1 MPFQEHLGERVEKG
15 AGKINRKNLLIFTA
29 MFLWIILV
37 MLPILP
43 LPMYAIMTGGWPWP
57 NLLPQAVSFRTFLKV
72 IGPGTTDALLR
83 SILVA
88 LCCVLLNALIAFPA
102 ADALGR
108 RKIPFKKSIEA
119 FLILPAIVPPLMVA
133 MGLYRN
139 FLYMGLTETFGGV
152 VIMHMIPTLPYMIR
166 ALTEAYTH
174 FGQAYEEQ
182 ARMLG
187 AGPVKRFYYITLPYM
202 LPALGAGA
210 SLTVLIS
217 MAQYATTFLIGG
229 GSFQTLTLRMMP
241 YLSGGN
247 LTMGAMYTLIFAA
260 TAGIL
265 LFAITRFVNRTYK
278 V

>member
-1 MPFQEHLGERVEKG
+1 M
-15 AGKINRKNLLIFTA
+15 NRKS
-29 MFLWIILV
+29 LWIGIAMSLWILV
-37 MLPILP
+37 VILPILP

-57 NLLPQAVSFRTFLKV
+57 DLLPEAVSLRTFFRV
-72 IGPGTTDALLR
+72 IGRGTAGALGR

-88 LCCVLLNALIAFPA
+88 FCCVLLNALIAFPA

-108 RKIPFKKSIEA
+108 RKIPFKRSIEA

-139 FLYMGLTETFGGV
+139 FLNMGLTETFSGV

-166 ALTEAYTH
+166 ALTEGYRH
-174 FGQAYEEQ
+174 YGNGYEEQ
-182 ARMLG
+182 SRMLG
-187 AGPVKRFYYITLPYM
+187 AGPMKRFFHVTLPYM

-217 MAQYATTFLIGG
+217 MAQYATTFVIGG

-260 TAGIL
+260 TAGVL
-265 LFAITRFVNRTYK
+265 LLAITRFVSRTYNA
-278 V
+278 

>member
-1 MPFQEHLGERVEKG
+1 MS
-15 AGKINRKNLLIFTA
+15 
-29 MFLWIILV
+29 LWILLV

-43 LPMYAIMTGGWPWP
+43 LPIYAIMDGGWPWP
-57 NLLPQAVSFRTFLKV
+57 DFLPKAVSLRTFSRV
-72 IGPGTTDALLR
+72 IGQGARDAWVR

-88 LCCVLLNALIAFPA
+88 VCCVLLNLLIAFPA

-108 RKIPFKKSIEA
+108 RKIPFKRSIEA
-119 FLILPAIVPPLMVA
+119 FLLLPAIVPPLMVA

-139 FLYMGLTETFGGV
+139 FLYLGLTETFSGV

-166 ALTEAYTH
+166 ALTEGYRH
-174 FGQAYEEQ
+174 YGNGYEEQ

-187 AGPVKRFYYITLPYM
+187 AGPIKRFFHVTLPYM

-241 YLSGGN
+241 YISGGN

-260 TAGIL
+260 TAGML
-265 LFAITRFVNRTYK
+265 LVFITRFVSRTYK
-278 V
+278 A